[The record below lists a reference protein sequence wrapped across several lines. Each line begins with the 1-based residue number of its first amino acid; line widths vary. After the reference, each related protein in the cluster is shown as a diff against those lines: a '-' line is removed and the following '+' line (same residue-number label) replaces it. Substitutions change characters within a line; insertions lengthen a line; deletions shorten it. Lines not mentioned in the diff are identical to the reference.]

1 MKCLKCLCPGAHR
14 PGEPCEALWWRCPT
28 TLEKML
34 ECRVQVSFYE
44 MDTTAYG
51 TVRAQYGHNM
61 GSVWARSRYGNSMGN
76 ASTCFDGIDR
86 QDGNFV
92 ALSLD
97 SWVPRLSN
105 ITIILTAVP
114 RPPTRPLAASPP
126 NPARSTMARLVH
138 LLVAFGSAVALL
150 LIRLFWRRRSLLRH
164 LPVPVPVRTILYVLA
179 RTSGSR
185 RMWCRKASRASRSG
199 SGATRRLYLSMKRV

>member
-1 MKCLKCLCPGAHR
+1 MEWKFFEFRARTCFRLRIFNYSIIYEYKHCNCPAATYGDIFQNEKTTERVVTSLAWQMKCLKCLCPGAHR

-97 SWVPRLSN
+97 SWVPGF
-105 ITIILTAVP
+105 P
-114 RPPTRPLAASPP
+114 D
-126 NPARSTMARLVH
+126 
-138 LLVAFGSAVALL
+138 
-150 LIRLFWRRRSLLRH
+150 
-164 LPVPVPVRTILYVLA
+164 
-179 RTSGSR
+179 
-185 RMWCRKASRASRSG
+185 CRI
-199 SGATRRLYLSMKRV
+199 